1 MAITLKIAWRNLW
14 RHKGKSLIVGTILF
28 FGALIMTFGN
38 AVVAG
43 MERGLEQNIISR
55 FTGHIVLVSTNTGFD
70 NILYTMM
77 GENLSEMHSWSNT
90 KAVIDKH
97 PAIERYMPA
106 TRGVA
111 FLLNEEGQS
120 DGVIMF
126 GVDFEEYR
134 KMFGTNTV
142 FREGR
147 ELKKGE
153 RGLLVN
159 VNNRKAWWD
168 FQNLWAVPEGAPLI
182 SSNLPPEFATNMRLA
197 GARVKR
203 DIVLLGLNPDSASAD
218 IRVPIRGVFEFS
230 NLNELWGFVNI
241 IDIQSFRE
249 CFNYVIGDEKT
260 AVEEKAK
267 SLLEASGDNLDA
279 LIGSGELVVANDT
292 GAGYDANTVRRETS
306 RADLVPVRADAG
318 SYNVVFIKLKPGQD
332 PDSIKESLNLAL
344 KAGGSDARAM
354 TWRGA
359 IGQIADMAG
368 LIKAALAGFVFFI
381 FVVAVIVI
389 MNTLSMSAIE
399 RTSEIGMMRAVGAQK
414 GFISRMFLSEI
425 VILSGG
431 FGGMGILVGTV
442 LTAIVAGMGITTDNG
457 IAQLLFGGD
466 RFIPMLD
473 AGDIIACIVQL
484 TLVTFAAW
492 LYPARI
498 ARRITP
504 LEAIARD

>member
-1 MAITLKIAWRNLW
+1 MAITLTIAWRNLW

-43 MERGLEQNIISR
+43 MERGLAENIVSR
-55 FTGHIVLVSTNTGFD
+55 FTGHIVLVSTNTTFD

-90 KAVIDKH
+90 KAVLDKH
-97 PAIERYMPA
+97 PAIERFMPA

-126 GVDFEEYR
+126 GVDFDEYR
-134 KMFGTNTV
+134 KMFGTNLF

-147 ELKKGE
+147 ELKQSE

-182 SSNLPPEFATNMRLA
+182 SSNLPPEFATNLRLA
-197 GARVKR
+197 ESRVKR

-230 NLNELWGFVNI
+230 SLNELWGFVNI

-260 AVEEKAK
+260 AVEEKART
-267 SLLEASGDNLDA
+267 LLDSSGENLDA
-279 LIGSGELVVANDT
+279 LIGSGETVVANDA
-292 GAGYDANTVRRETS
+292 GAGYDATTLRRETS
-306 RADLVPVRADAG
+306 RADLAPLRTDAG
-318 SYNVVFIKLKPGQD
+318 SYNVVFIKLKDGHNPGSVAQN
-332 PDSIKESLNLAL
+332 LNAAL

-354 TWRGA
+354 TWQGA

-381 FVVAVIVI
+381 FVVAIIVI

-431 FGGMGILVGTV
+431 FGGLGIVLGSL

-466 RFIPMLD
+466 RFYPLLT
-473 AGDIIACIVQL
+473 AGDLIVCAVQL
-484 TLVTFAAW
+484 TLVTLAAW